1 MSLIY
6 GIPTVEY
13 TFPSIIPV
21 DEELP
26 DKFGVKYY
34 PTTIIINEDG
44 YVVFFGSIDYFGQTG
59 PPISE
64 QSRPVIPDESRPLF
78 QWATWR

>member
-1 MSLIY
+1 LIF

-44 YVVFFGSIDYFGQTG
+44 YVVFFGSI
-59 PPISE
+59 E
-64 QSRPVIPDESRPLF
+64 KAENVIRGLIKNGM
-78 QWATWR
+78 